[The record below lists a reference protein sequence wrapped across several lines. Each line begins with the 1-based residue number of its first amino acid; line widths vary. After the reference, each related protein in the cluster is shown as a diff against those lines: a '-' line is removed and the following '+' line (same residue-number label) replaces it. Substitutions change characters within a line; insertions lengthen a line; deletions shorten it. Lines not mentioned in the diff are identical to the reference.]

1 MADSSRVPA
10 GAVAPYELR
19 YYLRAS
25 RFDLTK
31 IATARFVIRRQNGKG
46 PEEVWTATASEKTPG
61 RALLTHVFAAGE
73 VPHPDL
79 IVFEP
84 RITITGAGAGEL
96 IGATRTLVVFAHPS
110 RL

>member
-1 MADSSRVPA
+1 VADSSRIPL

-19 YYLRAS
+19 YYLRSS

-31 IATARFVIRRQNGKG
+31 IATARFVLRRQNGKG
-46 PEEVWTATASEKTPG
+46 APEEWTATVSEKTPNT
-61 RALLTHVFAAGE
+61 ALLTHVFAAGE
-73 VPHPDL
+73 LPSEEL

-84 RITITGAGAGEL
+84 RVTITGAGAGEL
-96 IGATRTLVVFAHPS
+96 VGATRTLVVIAHPS